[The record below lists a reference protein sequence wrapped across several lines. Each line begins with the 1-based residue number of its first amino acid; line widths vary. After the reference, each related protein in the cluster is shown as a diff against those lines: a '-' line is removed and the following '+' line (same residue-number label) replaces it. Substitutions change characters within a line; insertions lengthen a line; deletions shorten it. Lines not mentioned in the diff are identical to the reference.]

1 MILQISKWRN
11 RGGGSAVARDLL
23 GIEPETSRIL
33 YLESDQDQLAGPGR
47 DEREMSFMRKDFAG
61 TLAAVEE
68 LARRGPLLIH
78 SHGRIAGYHA
88 RWHRLRL
95 GKRVKV
101 VHSYH
106 GLASFRPLKLAVTL
120 ATESLFS
127 LACDAVVAD
136 SASEMAALSP
146 FPVFC
151 RREIINPSYQ
161 PANIIDHRARPIRR
175 IGFAARMDF
184 PKLHDDLIRL
194 IAAHN
199 RRATTP
205 LTLVLCGDG
214 PRHDEID
221 ALGRELLGKHFE
233 NMRFV
238 DHMTDFHRN
247 IDAFAMFSLYE
258 GMPLALVDAM
268 TCGLPCI
275 ATDVRG
281 CRDAI
286 EDGVTGLL
294 VPVGDEAAGL
304 GALKRIQDPQY
315 AVQLGEAARLH
326 SQRRHAPEE
335 ILRQHR
341 DLYQS
346 IGYIISADGGNSSN
360 SITEKTLKSRGLAS

>member
-23 GIEPETSRIL
+23 RIEPETSRIL
-33 YLESDQDQLAGPGR
+33 YLESDPDQLAGSGR

-68 LARRGPLLIH
+68 LASREPLLIH

-106 GLASFRPLKLAVTL
+106 GLASFRPLKLAATL

-151 RREIINPSYQ
+151 RREVINPAYQ
-161 PANIIDHRARPIRR
+161 PVNIIDHEVRPVRR

-194 IAAHN
+194 VAAHN
-199 RRATTP
+199 RIAATP
-205 LTLVLCGDG
+205 LTLVFCGDG
-214 PRHDEID
+214 PRREEIN
-221 ALGRELLGKHFE
+221 ALGQELLGERFD
-233 NMRFV
+233 NMCFV
-238 DHMTDFHRN
+238 DQMTDFYRN

-258 GMPLALVDAM
+258 GMPLALIDAM
-268 TCGLPCI
+268 ACGLPCI

-281 CRDAI
+281 CRDAV

-294 VPVGDEAAGL
+294 VPVGDMEAGL
-304 GALKRIQDPQY
+304 RALERMLDPRY
-315 AVQLGEAARLH
+315 AVKLGTAARL
-326 SQRRHAPEE
+326 SARQRHAPQE

-341 DLYQS
+341 NLYRTVGHTVRS
-346 IGYIISADGGNSSN
+346 DGGKADGV
-360 SITEKTLKSRGLAS
+360 IIEETPKSRGLIS